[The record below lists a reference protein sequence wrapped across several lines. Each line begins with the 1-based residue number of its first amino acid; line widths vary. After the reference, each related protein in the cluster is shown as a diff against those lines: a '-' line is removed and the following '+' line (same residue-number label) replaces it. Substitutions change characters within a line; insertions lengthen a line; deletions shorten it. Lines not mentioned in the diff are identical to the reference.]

1 MSSNN
6 GLQQEWTTLQNNIE
20 GYEHTAL
27 GLKLAAMA
35 VLLIP
40 LPLPLPLPLQISLL
54 LILWLQEG
62 IFRTSQA
69 RLGERIVVIEQWLAA
84 GEVDCGK
91 ACQLHS
97 QWLAQRPGMF
107 GLLLEYARSA
117 LRPTVAFPYPL
128 LLMLAA
134 LLRG

>member
-1 MSSNN
+1 MSTNT
-6 GLQQEWTTLQNNIE
+6 GLQQEWNTLQNNIE
-20 GYEHTAL
+20 RYEHSAL
-27 GLKLAAMA
+27 WLKLAAIA
-35 VLLIP
+35 LTLSAGSLPPVLAP
-40 LPLPLPLPLQISLL
+40 ALL

-69 RLGERIVVIEQWLAA
+69 RLGERIVQVEQMLAA
-84 GEVDCGK
+84 GEADGGK

-97 QWLAQRPGMF
+97 QWLAQRPGTV

-128 LLMLAA
+128 LLVLAV
-134 LLRG
+134 LLCG

>member
-20 GYEHTAL
+20 AYEHTAL

-40 LPLPLPLPLQISLL
+40 LPLPLQICLL

-84 GEVDCGK
+84 GGAETGK

-128 LLMLAA
+128 LLVLAA

>member
-1 MSSNN
+1 MSSDT
-6 GLQQEWTTLQNNIE
+6 GLQQEWNTLQNNIE
-20 GYEHTAL
+20 RYEHSAL
-27 GLKLAAMA
+27 WLKLAAVA
-35 VLLIP
+35 LTLSSGSLSP
-40 LPLPLPLPLQISLL
+40 WLTPALL
-54 LILWLQEG
+54 LILWLMEG

-69 RLGERIVVIEQWLAA
+69 RLGERIVLIEPLIAA
-84 GEVDCGK
+84 GEADTGK

-97 QWLAQRPGMF
+97 QWLAQRPGTF

-128 LLMLAA
+128 LLVLGV

>member
-1 MSSNN
+1 MSASN
-6 GLQQEWTTLQNNIE
+6 GLQQEWSTLQNNIE
-20 GYEHTAL
+20 GYEHSAQW
-27 GLKLAAMA
+27 LKLAGLA
-35 VLLIP
+35 VVLMSQS
-40 LPLPLPLPLQISLL
+40 LPLQGALL

-69 RLGERIVVIEQWLAA
+69 RLGERVVRIEQLLAA
-84 GEVDCGK
+84 GEMETGK

-97 QWLAQRPGMF
+97 QWLAQRPGTI

-128 LLMLAA
+128 LLVLTL